1 MTPTRTSRTINQQIA
16 ETEAKLARLKT
27 RQKASD
33 TRRKII
39 VGAITITEALKD
51 PKVARWL
58 ATTLRRNATREVDQ
72 KELTGLL
79 AELDARAKN
88 LPPLA
93 SPPSSSSASTPVS
106 GSEGASGHSGAALR
120 AATGASA
127 GTSGA
132 PDTTSGM
139 TATGR
144 GSQEPGT

>member
-1 MTPTRTSRTINQQIA
+1 MTTPRTSRTINQQIA
-16 ETEAKLARLKT
+16 ETEAKLARLRT
-27 RQKASD
+27 RKKASD

-88 LPPLA
+88 LPPLPPSVA
-93 SPPSSSSASTPVS
+93 SPLSS
-106 GSEGASGHSGAALR
+106 GSEGASGLSGAALR
-120 AATGASA
+120 AATGAPA
-127 GTSGA
+127 GTPGT
-132 PDTTSGM
+132 PDTTPGM
-139 TATGR
+139 GSTGR
-144 GSQEPGT
+144 GSAEPGT

>member
-27 RQKASD
+27 RKKASD

-88 LPPLA
+88 LPPAA
-93 SPPSSSSASTPVS
+93 SPSS
-106 GSEGASGHSGAALR
+106 GSEGASGLSGAAP
-120 AATGASA
+120 GASA
-127 GTSGA
+127 GTFGTQDPASGGG
-132 PDTTSGM
+132 S
-139 TATGR
+139 TGR
-144 GSQEPGT
+144 GSQELGI

>member
-27 RQKASD
+27 RKKASD

-88 LPPLA
+88 LPPLT
-93 SPPSSSSASTPVS
+93 SPPSS
-106 GSEGASGHSGAALR
+106 GSEGASGLSGAAP
-120 AATGASA
+120 GASA
-127 GTSGA
+127 GTFGTQDPASGGG
-132 PDTTSGM
+132 S
-139 TATGR
+139 TGR
-144 GSQEPGT
+144 GSQELGI

>member
-27 RQKASD
+27 RKKASD

-79 AELDARAKN
+79 TELDAKARNEAPLPRAR
-88 LPPLA
+88 P
-93 SPPSSSSASTPVS
+93 S
-106 GSEGASGHSGAALR
+106 GSAGASGPSG

-127 GTSGA
+127 GTFGT

-139 TATGR
+139 GITGR
-144 GSQEPGT
+144 GSAEPGK